1 MFRQGFRR
9 CASVASAAAPFA
21 VIRNR
26 VAFSATQR
34 TLLCASKPVSSFR
47 SFTHASRNYSSEA
60 PAYEAEVEDAEV
72 EEESSELPP
81 ATPAEAVDFVD
92 LAERGVHKNLLEA
105 IINDMNYETMTPVQS
120 KTINP
125 ALKGSDIVAQAK
137 TGTGK
142 TIAFL
147 LPLLQRMITE
157 DPDLASKKASR
168 TARSDDVR
176 GIVLS
181 PTRELAEQIAEEA
194 RRLVKHTGLVVQ
206 SAVGGTQKSMMLRQT
221 QRQGCHLLVAT
232 PGRLLD
238 LLQDSRSGI
247 EAPNLAA
254 LVLDEADRMLD
265 VGFEKELDD
274 IISVLPK
281 ASQKVRQT
289 MLVSA
294 TIPKDV
300 IKLAR
305 RMVRPDD
312 FEFVQTISESD
323 SLTHDRIPQ
332 HLVSLGSWNDV
343 FPSMFELFDREIKL
357 RNEDRSL
364 PPFKAIVYFNT
375 TALTELAG
383 EMGYQRRK
391 AEKMRIPS
399 FSIQSQLSQMA
410 RTRAAERFRNTR
422 SGVLFSSDVTARGM
436 DFPNVTHVIQ
446 VDTPRDRESYIHRL
460 GRTGR
465 QNKEGE
471 GWLFLPPSSMSSA
484 RRMLRGLPLKP
495 NDTLQSAQAEAKAGE
510 LPPYHEEVFE
520 HGQSMSSSKFGSA
533 YTSIFGCGNADKDQ
547 LVNDLNTW
555 ATVGMGMAQPPPV
568 SPSWARNMGMA
579 HCNLNM
585 QQPQRRGDGD
595 YDRGRSDGGRGGNR
609 FGGRRNSYRDQ
620 EDSSDPFSNI
630 ESKVRRDDFGGRG
643 GGGRGRSFG
652 GRGGGRFSG
661 GRSRGS
667 GSFRGGSRDEGSGD
681 DASW

>member
-26 VAFSATQR
+26 AAFAATQR
-34 TLLCASKPVSSFR
+34 ALLSASKCVSSFR
-47 SFTHASRNYSSEA
+47 SFTHASRNYSSET
-60 PAYEAEVEDAEV
+60 PAYEAEVEDAEA
-72 EEESSELPP
+72 EEEDSELPP
-81 ATPAEAVDFVD
+81 ATPAEAVEFAD
-92 LAERGVHKNLLEA
+92 LAERGVHQNLLDA
-105 IINDMNYETMTPVQS
+105 IINDMNYASMTPVQS

-157 DPDLASKKASR
+157 DPSLASKKASR

-194 RRLVKHTGLVVQ
+194 RRLVKRTGLVVQ

-238 LLQDSRSGI
+238 LLQDPRSGI
-247 EAPNLAA
+247 DAPNLAA

-265 VGFEKELDD
+265 VGFEKELND

-281 ASQKVRQT
+281 ASEKVRQT

-332 HLVSLGSWNDV
+332 HLVSLGSWNNV
-343 FPSMFELFDREIKL
+343 FPSMLELFDREVKL
-357 RNEDRSL
+357 RNEDRSM

-375 TALTELAG
+375 TALTEFAG

-391 AEKMRIPS
+391 LEKMKIPS

-410 RTRAAERFRNTR
+410 RTRAAERFRNSK
-422 SGVLFSSDVTARGM
+422 SGILFSSDVTARGM

-465 QNKEGE
+465 QNKGGE
-471 GWLFLPPSSMSSA
+471 GWLFLPSTSMSSA
-484 RRMLRGLPLKP
+484 RRMLRGLPLKS

-510 LPPYHEEVFE
+510 LPPYHGEVLE
-520 HGQSMSSSKFGSA
+520 LGQSMGSSKFGSA
-533 YTSIFGCGNADKDQ
+533 YTSIFGSGSADKEQ
-547 LVNDLNTW
+547 LVDDLNEW
-555 ATVGMGMAQPPPV
+555 ATIGMGMAQPPPV
-568 SPSWARNMGMA
+568 SPTWARNMGMA

-585 QQPQRRGDGD
+585 QQQQRRGDD
-595 YDRGRSDGGRGGNR
+595 DFERGRGGNR
-609 FGGRRNSYRDQ
+609 FGGRRNPYRDQ
-620 EDSSDPFSNI
+620 GDFSSSDPFSSI
-630 ESKVRRDDFGGRG
+630 ESKVRRDDFGG

-661 GRSRGS
+661 GRGSRG
-667 GSFRGGSRDEGSGD
+667 GSNFRGGSRDEGGSGD

>member
-26 VAFSATQR
+26 AAFAATQR
-34 TLLCASKPVSSFR
+34 TLLYASKPVSSFR

-60 PAYEAEVEDAEV
+60 PAYEAEVEDAQA
-72 EEESSELPP
+72 EEEVSELPP
-81 ATPAEAVDFVD
+81 ATPAEAVNFID
-92 LAERGVHKNLLEA
+92 LAEKGVHKNLLEA
-105 IINDMNYETMTPVQS
+105 ITMDMNYTSMTPVQS

-194 RRLVKHTGLVVQ
+194 RRLVKRTGLVVQ

-238 LLQDSRSGI
+238 LLQDPRSGI
-247 EAPNLAA
+247 DAPNLAA

-274 IISVLPK
+274 IISVLPN

-332 HLVSLGSWNDV
+332 HLVSLGSWNNV
-343 FPSMFELFDREIKL
+343 FPSMLELFDREVKL

-383 EMGYQRRK
+383 EMGYQRRRL
-391 AEKMRIPS
+391 EKMRIPT
-399 FSIQSQLSQMA
+399 FSIQSQLSQIA
-410 RTRAAERFRNTR
+410 RTKAAERFRNAK

-465 QNKEGE
+465 QNKGGE

-484 RRMLRGLPLKP
+484 RRMLRGLPLKS
-495 NDTLQSAQAEAKAGE
+495 NETLESAQAEAKADE
-510 LPPYHEEVFE
+510 LPPYHAEVLE
-520 HGQSMSSSKFGSA
+520 LGQSMSGSRFGSA

-547 LVNDLNTW
+547 LVDDLNVW
-555 ATVGMGMAQPPPV
+555 ATVGMGMDQPPPV
-568 SPSWARNMGMA
+568 SPTWARNMGMA

-585 QQPQRRGDGD
+585 QQPQRR
-595 YDRGRSDGGRGGNR
+595 SDDDFNGGRGGNR
-609 FGGRRNSYRDQ
+609 FGGRRNSYRER
-620 EDSSDPFSNI
+620 EDSSSSDPFSNI
-630 ESKVRRDDFGGRG
+630 ESKVRRDDFGGGGGGRGGG

-652 GRGGGRFSG
+652 GRGGSRFSG
-661 GRSRGS
+661 GRGSRGS
-667 GSFRGGSRDEGSGD
+667 SNFRGGSDD